1 MFTYKVDCYSQK
13 NYSKYIERMREGGIE
28 IVTIPLL
35 ELHQNE
41 LDEFLAKSKVDI
53 DLTSAVKISKVND
66 SINYFLEKIIYLI
79 VDKNVKFI
87 TEETYLKDL
96 LNSYPFFI
104 EGEKLDIGI
113 SNEVN
118 EEIILEETKSL
129 IVDDANNFEELKT
142 FLNEYLIGHLAFK
155 VRLIEELKVYKYF
168 NKVIRDQPIFSIF
181 LLGSSRTGKTEI
193 GRTLHKYLD

>member
-1 MFTYKVDCYSQK
+1 MFTYKVDYYSQK
-13 NYSKYIERMREGGIE
+13 NYSKYIEKMREGGIE

-41 LDEFLAKSKVDI
+41 LDELLAKSKVDI

-96 LNSYPFFI
+96 LNSYPF
-104 EGEKLDIGI
+104 
-113 SNEVN
+113 
-118 EEIILEETKSL
+118 
-129 IVDDANNFEELKT
+129 
-142 FLNEYLIGHLAFK
+142 
-155 VRLIEELKVYKYF
+155 
-168 NKVIRDQPIFSIF
+168 
-181 LLGSSRTGKTEI
+181 LLRVKN
-193 GRTLHKYLD
+193 